1 MRRSKMIKKDQGIVI
16 GLIAGFYDVQTANDI
31 VRTRARGVFRKNK
44 LKPTVG
50 DHVNIQIDDQGTNYL
65 VEVLPRKNL
74 IGRPALAN
82 VNHVLLVMSAVQPDF
97 SLQLLDRF
105 LTFFS
110 WQDVAVSIY
119 LSKSDLLS
127 SSKLDKIHEDLL
139 YYNDIGYQ
147 IYYSKEEVA
156 NNLIHEIANEKI
168 WTLAGQSGAGKSTL
182 INSLQSEVKQETGA
196 ISNSLNRGK
205 HTTRTVNLFPLG
217 KGYLA
222 DTPGFSAIDLTP
234 IKVKEL
240 CDYFIEFKRASS
252 NCKFRGCQHLNEPGC
267 EVKRLVEAGEIKKSR
282 YDDYLLIR
290 KEIENGR
297 LPEYLK

>member
-1 MRRSKMIKKDQGIVI
+1 MIKKDQGIVI

>member
-65 VEVLPRKNL
+65 VEILPRKNL

-110 WQDVAVSIY
+110 WKDVAVSIY

-127 SSKLDKIHEDLL
+127 SSKLNKIHEDLL

-252 NCKFRGCQHLNEPGC
+252 NCKFRGCQHLNEPSC

>member
-1 MRRSKMIKKDQGIVI
+1 MIKKDQGIVI
-16 GLIAGFYDVQTANDI
+16 GLIAGFYDVQTANDV

-50 DHVNIQIDDQGTNYL
+50 DHVKIQIDDQGTNYL

-82 VNHVLLVMSAVQPDF
+82 VSHVLLVMSAVQPDF

-110 WQDVAVSIY
+110 WQGVAVSIY
-119 LSKSDLLS
+119 LSKSDLLNG
-127 SSKLDKIHEDLL
+127 SKLNKIHEDLF
-139 YYNDIGYQ
+139 YYHEIGYQ

-156 NNLIHEIANEKI
+156 NNLIHEIDTGSI

-182 INSLQSEVKQETGA
+182 INSLQSDVKQETGV
-196 ISNSLNRGK
+196 ISDSLNRGK

-217 KGYLA
+217 NGYLA

-234 IKVKEL
+234 IKIKQL
-240 CDYFIEFKRASS
+240 CNYFIEFKKASK
-252 NCKFRGCQHLNEPGC
+252 NCRFRGCQHLNEPSC
-267 EVKRLVEAGEIKKSR
+267 AVKELVAAGKINKSR

>member
-65 VEVLPRKNL
+65 VEILPRKNL

-127 SSKLDKIHEDLL
+127 SSKLNKIHEDLL